1 MASQDPNE
9 LTGTR
14 RPQHGLRARTV
25 ALNLFQEV
33 QTRHLSL
40 DDVIAGST
48 AYGQLDVR
56 DRGFVRHLL
65 ASTLRHLG
73 QIDMLIRHC
82 LDRPLPKRAAA
93 VRAILRL
100 GITQIVV
107 LKTPAHAVVDT
118 AVRLCVQSRQPG
130 QKGLVNAVLR
140 RLSREGQALFE
151 AQDAARLNTP
161 NWLWQSWSVAYGE
174 QTCRQIATAH
184 LHEPPLDLTVK
195 EDPAGWAEKLGGS
208 ALVGDTVR
216 LEASKDVAGLPGYD
230 DGAWWVQDVAA
241 SMPARILLSGLG
253 GEFKNDICIDLC
265 AAPGGKTAQL
275 AAAGLPVIA
284 VDRSS
289 RRLARLRD
297 NLRRLALDAEIVSA
311 DATSWRPASP
321 CRAILLDAP
330 CSATG
335 TIRRHPDIPG
345 NKNPKDI
352 ARLCEL
358 QERLIGAAA
367 DMLAPDGVLVYSVCS
382 LQPEEGPAV
391 VEKLLAQRD
400 NLSREKITPSEIG
413 LPADVVTPDGD
424 FRTFPSH
431 FAEQGSMDG
440 FYAARLRRDG

>member
-9 LTGTR
+9 LIGAR
-14 RPQHGLRARTV
+14 PPQHGLRARTV

-33 QTRHLSL
+33 QTQHLAL

-48 AYGQLDVR
+48 AYGQLEAR

-73 QIDMLIRHC
+73 QIDALIRHC
-82 LDRPLPKRAAA
+82 LDRPLPRRAAV

-107 LKTPAHAVVDT
+107 LKTPAHAAVDT

-140 RLSREGQALFE
+140 RLSREGPALFE

-161 NWLWQSWSVAYGE
+161 DWLWQSWSAAYGE
-174 QTCRQIATAH
+174 KTCRKIAAGH
-184 LHEPPLDLTVK
+184 LLEPPLDLTVR
-195 EDPAGWAEKLGGS
+195 EDPAGWAERLGGS
-208 ALVGDTVR
+208 VLAGNTVR
-216 LEASKDVAGLPGYD
+216 LEGSQDVAGLTGYD
-230 DGAWWVQDVAA
+230 DGAWWVQDVAS

-253 GEFKNDICIDLC
+253 GDVEIDACIDLC

-289 RRLARLRD
+289 RRLARLSD
-297 NLRRLALDAEIVSA
+297 NLQRLALTAEIVTA
-311 DATSWRPASP
+311 DATAWQPASP
-321 CRAILLDAP
+321 SRAILLDAP

-345 NKNPKDI
+345 NKSPKDI

-382 LQPEEGPAV
+382 LQPEEGPAIV
-391 VEKLLAQRD
+391 DKLLARRD
-400 NLSREKITPSEIG
+400 DLSRQKITLSETG
-413 LPADVVTPDGD
+413 LPRDALTPAGD
-424 FRTFPSH
+424 LRTFPSH
-431 FAEQGSMDG
+431 LAAGGGMDG
-440 FYAARLRRDG
+440 FYVARLRRRI